1 MTAITNSTTA
11 GISAFLASQAQAGAI
26 PSVTA
31 STTSQSATTAATGA
45 VDTVTLSDRAKAIL
59 DKAKAD
65 KAATEQL
72 ALSFDESL
80 QKRTDA
86 LTAKLTDAFKK
97 LNVNL
102 DDAVRL
108 QVDKFGN
115 VTAEGP
121 WKAKIEK
128 YFADN
133 PDVAKELK
141 EISGLNALKAANA
154 ALELYNKERGS
165 SAPGSKQQQTAWSN
179 YNARSMNIQTLS
191 GVISLKDGQLRSAAL
206 DYIDSIADP
215 TGANAGPDPVQQ
227 QREVA
232 SRLA

>member
-1 MTAITNSTTA
+1 M
-11 GISAFLASQAQAGAI
+11 
-26 PSVTA
+26 
-31 STTSQSATTAATGA
+31 
-45 VDTVTLSDRAKAIL
+45 
-59 DKAKAD
+59 
-65 KAATEQL
+65 
-72 ALSFDESL
+72 
-80 QKRTDA
+80 
-86 LTAKLTDAFKK
+86 
-97 LNVNL
+97 NVNL

-154 ALELYNKERGS
+154 ALELYNKEKGS
-165 SAPGSKQQQTAWSN
+165 SAQGSKQQQSAWSN
-179 YNARSMNIQTLS
+179 YNIRSMNIQTLS

-215 TGANAGPDPVQQ
+215 TGAKAGPDLVQQ

>member
-11 GISAFLASQAQAGAI
+11 GTSAFLASQAQAGAI
-26 PSVTA
+26 PSATA
-31 STTSQSATTAATGA
+31 STTSQSAATGA
-45 VDTVTLSDRAKAIL
+45 VDTVTLSDRAQAIL
-59 DKAKAD
+59 DKANAD
-65 KAATEQL
+65 KAATAKL
-72 ALSFDESL
+72 ALSFDEML
-80 QKRTDA
+80 QQRTDA

-154 ALELYNKERGS
+154 ALELYNKEKGS
-165 SAPGSKQQQTAWSN
+165 SAQGSKQQQSAWSN
-179 YNARSMNIQTLS
+179 YNIRSMNIQTLS

-215 TGANAGPDPVQQ
+215 TGAKAGPDLVQQ